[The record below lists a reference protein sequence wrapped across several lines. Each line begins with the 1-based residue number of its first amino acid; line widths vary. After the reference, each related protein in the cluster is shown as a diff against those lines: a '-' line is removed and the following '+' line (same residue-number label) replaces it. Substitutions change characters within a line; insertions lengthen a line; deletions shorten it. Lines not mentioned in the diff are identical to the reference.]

1 MLKVTACDLHF
12 DLTHM
17 CHVTARH
24 IRYTPHLGG
33 VGDVDTLY
41 LFVDEIQVWINRCL
55 KVAGYGFID
64 TTSQSDHSTQH
75 RARRH
80 EHTNKQALN
89 TREDKRHLSVQ
100 DHSSSP
106 VAVPVNTA
114 PICTPFSGGTASVAG
129 GASAGL

>member
-24 IRYTPHLGG
+24 IHAIHLGG
-33 VGDVDTLY
+33 VGDVDTLF
-41 LFVDEIQVWINRCL
+41 LFSPSKSQVCINRCL

-80 EHTNKQALN
+80 VTNTQTSKRSTPEK
-89 TREDKRHLSVQ
+89 TRD
-100 DHSSSP
+100 
-106 VAVPVNTA
+106 T
-114 PICTPFSGGTASVAG
+114 
-129 GASAGL
+129 